1 MNQRNI
7 SYALAKQV
15 PEMTRGFAISTNYGD
30 IVIEA
35 GWMADQIAKQV
46 EIALRCELLALDNAT
61 PVTVDGHGFSQVA
74 SVTDESCE
82 RRPAGEPTDATF
94 YSHCGAPL
102 TSRAVD
108 LPLGST
114 LLTDGGRQ

>member
-15 PEMTRGFAISTNYGD
+15 PDMKRGFAISTNYGD

-46 EIALRCELLALDNAT
+46 EIALSCELLALDQAT
-61 PVTVDGHGFSQVA
+61 PVTVNGHGFSQVA
-74 SVTDESCE
+74 NATGESCE
-82 RRPAGEPTDATF
+82 RHPTGGPTDATS

-102 TSRAVD
+102 LSRAID

-114 LLTDGGRQ
+114 LPTDGGRQ